1 MRVGL
6 WIYGLATVVTGIVD
20 IVWGAFEPSHQ
31 PIQALGVHIPVSQIL
46 AYIAGAW
53 LVAAGMAILWQRTER
68 IGAAGS
74 AMIYLVFALLWVPRF
89 YTATHQFGFR
99 IGVLMFIFFGIG
111 QQLLLVTPAAI
122 VYAVSASSDPVW
134 RERAAVAAGWTLGLG
149 PIAFGLGHLVRP
161 ALGALSGFL
170 GSAYGLCFLA
180 CRDCYCLEDS
190 RRFGGETSR
199 PDVVIVRGCRR
210 NTSCFCP
217 AAQPGRVG
225 SGGLQRDRNW
235 SMPDVFGICH
245 QPPANRSKKKR
256 CGQTDCDALFQHAQR
271 INATRYIWRLDI
283 GTKETSQHIHWLVP
297 KWGFYKPTGIS
308 TNCRIAI

>member
-31 PIQALGVHIPVSQIL
+31 PMQALGVHIPVSQIL

-53 LVAAGMAILWQRTER
+53 LVATGMAILWQRTER

-89 YTATHQFGFR
+89 YTATHKFGFR

-122 VYAVSASSDPVW
+122 VYAISASSDPVW

-149 PIAFGLGHLVRP
+149 PIAFGLGHLISPHVMARFVP
-161 ALGALSGFL
+161 HWVPFPVFWAVFTGIAFLLAGIAIVWRIQDVLAARLLGLMLLLFEAAVEIPPVFAQPHNQVAWGAAVYNVTAI
-170 GSAYGLCFLA
+170 GA
-180 CRDCYCLEDS
+180 CLMFSEFVIS
-190 RRFGGETSR
+190 RR
-199 PDVVIVRGCRR
+199 
-210 NTSCFCP
+210 
-217 AAQPGRVG
+217 
-225 SGGLQRDRNW
+225 
-235 SMPDVFGICH
+235 
-245 QPPANRSKKKR
+245 
-256 CGQTDCDALFQHAQR
+256 QTDQR
-271 INATRYIWRLDI
+271 KNSVARQTATHYSNTL
-283 GTKETSQHIHWLVP
+283 S
-297 KWGFYKPTGIS
+297 
-308 TNCRIAI
+308 A

>member
-31 PIQALGVHIPVSQIL
+31 PMQALGLHIPVSQIL

-53 LVAAGMAILWQRTER
+53 LVATGMAILWQRTER

-89 YTATHQFGFR
+89 YTATHKFGFR

-122 VYAVSASSDPVW
+122 VYAISASSDPVW

-149 PIAFGLGHLVRP
+149 PIAFGLGHLISPHVMARFVP
-161 ALGALSGFL
+161 HWVPFPVFWAVFTGIAFLLAGIAIVWRIQDVLAARLLGLMLLLFEAAVEIPPVFAQPHNQVAWGAAVYNVTAI
-170 GSAYGLCFLA
+170 GA
-180 CRDCYCLEDS
+180 CLMFSEFVIS
-190 RRFGGETSR
+190 RR
-199 PDVVIVRGCRR
+199 
-210 NTSCFCP
+210 
-217 AAQPGRVG
+217 
-225 SGGLQRDRNW
+225 
-235 SMPDVFGICH
+235 
-245 QPPANRSKKKR
+245 
-256 CGQTDCDALFQHAQR
+256 QTDQR
-271 INATRYIWRLDI
+271 KNSVARQTATHYSNTL
-283 GTKETSQHIHWLVP
+283 S
-297 KWGFYKPTGIS
+297 
-308 TNCRIAI
+308 A

>member
-31 PIQALGVHIPVSQIL
+31 PIQALGGHIPVSQIL

-53 LVAAGMAILWQRTER
+53 LVATGMAILWQRTER

-89 YTATHQFGFR
+89 YTATHKFGFR

-111 QQLLLVTPAAI
+111 QQLLLVTPSAI

-149 PIAFGLGHLVRP
+149 PIAFGLGHLISPHVMARFVP
-161 ALGALSGFL
+161 HWTPFPVFWAVFTGIAFLLAGIAIVWRIQDVLAARLLGLMLLLFEA
-170 GSAYGLCFLA
+170 AVEIPPVLA
-180 CRDCYCLEDS
+180 QPHNQVAWGGAVYNVTAIGACLMFSEFVIS
-190 RRFGGETSR
+190 RR
-199 PDVVIVRGCRR
+199 
-210 NTSCFCP
+210 
-217 AAQPGRVG
+217 
-225 SGGLQRDRNW
+225 
-235 SMPDVFGICH
+235 
-245 QPPANRSKKKR
+245 
-256 CGQTDCDALFQHAQR
+256 QTDQR
-271 INATRYIWRLDI
+271 KNSVARQTATHYPNTL
-283 GTKETSQHIHWLVP
+283 S
-297 KWGFYKPTGIS
+297 
-308 TNCRIAI
+308 A

>member
-31 PIQALGVHIPVSQIL
+31 PMQALGGHIPVSQIL

-53 LVAAGMAILWQRTER
+53 LVATGMAILWQRTER

-89 YTATHQFGFR
+89 YTATHKFGFR

-149 PIAFGLGHLVRP
+149 PIAFGLGHLISPHVMARFVP
-161 ALGALSGFL
+161 HWVPFPVFWAVFTGIAFLLAGIAIVWRIQDVLAARLLGLMLLLFEAAVEIPPVFAQPHNQVAWGAAVYNVTAI
-170 GSAYGLCFLA
+170 GA
-180 CRDCYCLEDS
+180 CLMFSEFVIS
-190 RRFGGETSR
+190 RR
-199 PDVVIVRGCRR
+199 
-210 NTSCFCP
+210 
-217 AAQPGRVG
+217 
-225 SGGLQRDRNW
+225 
-235 SMPDVFGICH
+235 
-245 QPPANRSKKKR
+245 
-256 CGQTDCDALFQHAQR
+256 QTDQR
-271 INATRYIWRLDI
+271 KNSVARQTATHYSNTL
-283 GTKETSQHIHWLVP
+283 S
-297 KWGFYKPTGIS
+297 
-308 TNCRIAI
+308 A

>member
-149 PIAFGLGHLVRP
+149 PIAFGLVHLVNAYVLARFVP
-161 ALGALSGFL
+161 HWVPFPVFWAVLTGFAFLLAGIAIVWRIQDVLAARLLGLMLLLFEAAVEIPPVFAQPHNQVAWGAAVYNVTAI
-170 GSAYGLCFLA
+170 GA
-180 CRDCYCLEDS
+180 CLMFSEFVIS
-190 RRFGGETSR
+190 RR
-199 PDVVIVRGCRR
+199 
-210 NTSCFCP
+210 
-217 AAQPGRVG
+217 
-225 SGGLQRDRNW
+225 
-235 SMPDVFGICH
+235 
-245 QPPANRSKKKR
+245 
-256 CGQTDCDALFQHAQR
+256 QTDQR
-271 INATRYIWRLDI
+271 KSGVARQTATHYSNTL
-283 GTKETSQHIHWLVP
+283 S
-297 KWGFYKPTGIS
+297 
-308 TNCRIAI
+308 A